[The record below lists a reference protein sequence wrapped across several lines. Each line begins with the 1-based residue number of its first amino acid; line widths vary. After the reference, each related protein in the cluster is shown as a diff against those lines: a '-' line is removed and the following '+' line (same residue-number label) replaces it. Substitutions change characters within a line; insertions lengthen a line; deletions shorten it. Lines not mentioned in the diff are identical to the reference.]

1 MDQNYNLNLI
11 PGKVPVKVHVKQ
23 YDTGLRNILF
33 TIYSGDSVFS
43 IPYNATV
50 TVSGTKPDGNGFS
63 YSCSFSGSVVTVPM
77 QEQITPLAGEFPCQ
91 LTIGQTSG
99 VIGTASFILA
109 VEPAALSDDTPVSQ
123 TDLAMFQQL
132 ATQTQTEAA
141 AVANA
146 SAQIATNTS
155 NIATNTADISTL
167 TTNVGRLINT
177 RQLVSGNS
185 SVDIALTSWSA
196 YLVSVYTKLWVVY
209 STGSSGTPIV
219 QSLNDVNTG
228 PAFTCVAKANCKITV
243 SNLSTSNY
251 AFGITRLMS

>member
-1 MDQNYNLNLI
+1 MNQNYNINLI

-141 AVANA
+141 SVAN
-146 SAQIATNTS
+146 STTQIAQNTAD
-155 NIATNTADISTL
+155 IATNTAEISTL
-167 TTNVGRLINT
+167 NSKIDGLSTYHYDVNGEATSAGSVHDYDFSISKTGYTAIGVVGSIISAGGQSVPIHSYIMANGTTARMRVLN
-177 RQLVSGNS
+177 
-185 SVDIALTSWSA
+185 A
-196 YLVSVYTKLWVVY
+196 
-209 STGSSGTPIV
+209 GSSSNTPGYVRIYI
-219 QSLNDVNTG
+219 LYKKN
-228 PAFTCVAKANCKITV
+228 
-243 SNLSTSNY
+243 
-251 AFGITRLMS
+251 